1 MTDKIKCLAH
11 DEDHGLTEDVVYSV
25 VRFDDEDVIVL
36 NDYDEGI
43 LLFEG
48 EFEIVEDGDEQ

>member
-1 MTDKIKCLAH
+1 MTNKIKCLAQ
-11 DEDHGLTEDVVYSV
+11 DEDHGLTEGAVYSV

-36 NDYDEGI
+36 NDYDEEV

-48 EFEIVEDGDEQ
+48 EFEIVEDEEE

>member
-1 MTDKIKCLAH
+1 MIDKVKCLIQY
-11 DEDHGLTEDVVYSV
+11 EDLGLTEGTVYSV

-36 NDYDEGI
+36 NDDEAEV

-48 EFEIVEDGDEQ
+48 EFEIVELEK